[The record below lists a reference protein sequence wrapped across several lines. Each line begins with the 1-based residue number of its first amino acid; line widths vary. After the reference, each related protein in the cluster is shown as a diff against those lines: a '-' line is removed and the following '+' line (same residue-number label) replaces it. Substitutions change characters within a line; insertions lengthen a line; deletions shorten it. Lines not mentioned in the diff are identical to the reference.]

1 MRVITEVYRLVG
13 QTRSI
18 LYLVSAMRK
27 GVDCLPMVTSGLYAI
42 NKLGIRRDCAVF
54 LKYCR
59 LLVVLSE
66 GRDFCSLQEQEERV

>member
-27 GVDCLPMVTSGLYAI
+27 GHRDVLDFIFKKLPPKSAKKRKIKSCGEAGHDTPA
-42 NKLGIRRDCAVF
+42 
-54 LKYCR
+54 
-59 LLVVLSE
+59 
-66 GRDFCSLQEQEERV
+66 